1 MSARLVASSLS
12 ESGPVL
18 YVVDDDASFLIAV
31 SRLLRAAGYAV
42 RTFSKAEEFLAQ
54 LADTPGCLIADLQ
67 MPGLSGLELQEALSR
82 AGHALPVIFLTGQGD
97 IPTTVRAMRQ
107 GAEDFLT
114 KRAPKEDLLE
124 AVNRALARDAR
135 QRAER
140 VRLRELRARFDA
152 LTPRERDVLRHVV
165 QGRQNKQIAADLN
178 INERTVKLHRTAITT
193 KLEVRS
199 VAEARSRNRGS
210 SRAAAQSLHSTDA
223 D

>member
-1 MSARLVASSLS
+1 MS

-18 YVVDDDASFLIAV
+18 YVVDDDASFLTAV

-67 MPGLSGLELQEALSR
+67 MPGLSGLELQEALSQ

-107 GAEDFLT
+107 GAEDFLN

-199 VAEARSRNRGS
+199 VAELTRLVQ
-210 SRAAAQSLHSTDA
+210 AAGAFEEQGQ
-223 D
+223 

>member
-1 MSARLVASSLS
+1 MS

-18 YVVDDDASFLIAV
+18 YVVDDDASFLTAV

-199 VAEARSRNRGS
+199 VAELTRLVQ
-210 SRAAAQSLHSTDA
+210 AAGAFEEQGQ
-223 D
+223 